1 MKLNGEAVDVLP
13 VVILPAPFS
22 VTVTDVALPPK
33 VFPLTVIG
41 EIPHVLPLVLLKV
54 SVGEFTQPQL
64 IFTVAGADV
73 QPVVIF
79 LAIIEAF
86 PLAKPVNNGLAWYAP
101 PFKLYSKF
109 APVGFVTCIL
119 PFPNPKLQSTV
130 ATGVVGK
137 ASTVAITAVL
147 LPVVQPFNV
156 AST

>member
-1 MKLNGEAVDVLP
+1 M
-13 VVILPAPFS
+13 ILPAPFS
-22 VTVTDVALPPK
+22 VTVTNVALPPK

-41 EIPHVLPLVLLKV
+41 AIPHVLPLVLLKD

-64 IFTVAGADV
+64 TFTVAGADV

-79 LAIIEAF
+79 LAIIVAF
-86 PLAKPVNNGLAWYAP
+86 PLTTPVNNGFDWYAP

-109 APVGFVTCIL
+109 APIGLVTCIA
-119 PFPNPKLQSTV
+119 PFPNPPLQSTV

-137 ASTVAITAVL
+137 AFMVATTAVL
-147 LPVVQPFNV
+147 LAVVQPFNV